1 MMALSL
7 AILLYTLM
15 SSISLSKR
23 IFLCLNFFS
32 FYFLSDSVSLSAS
45 SSRRVDGVTIPST
58 RPYSLIEPD
67 GAIVLT
73 SSIPLPLPLPLPL
86 F

>member
-1 MMALSL
+1 MALSL

-15 SSISLSKR
+15 SSTSLSKR
-23 IFLCLNFFS
+23 LFLCLNFFS
-32 FYFLSDSVSLSAS
+32 SYSLSDSVSLSAS
-45 SSRRVDGVTIPST
+45 FSRRVDGVTILST

-67 GAIVLT
+67 GAITLT
-73 SSIPLPLPLPLPL
+73 SLIPLPLSLPLPL